1 MTPLELQR
9 VIRSSVEQLRTRD
22 NDLGAT
28 LVEAERYGWDKVVAA
43 MNKEQRLRVITGL
56 LKSVSQKQ
64 VILESICQ
72 IYDHIFEQ
80 IIKETGHKLES
91 IEMQMGDEIERA
103 YAQAQ
108 SGGTNL
114 LALLAAGGV
123 GYWLGGRKT

>member
-1 MTPLELQR
+1 M
-9 VIRSSVEQLRTRD
+9 
-22 NDLGAT
+22 GAT

>member
-9 VIRSSVEQLRTRD
+9 VIRSSVEQLRTTD

-28 LVEAERYGWDKVVAA
+28 LVEAERYGWDKVIAA
-43 MNKEQRLRVITGL
+43 MSKDQRLRVITGL